1 MNASNEQRLPALTLT
16 EAFSRMKAAIE
27 QASGSP
33 LKDNDK
39 NQQKIGDAL
48 AVFYNQPSWYT
59 LCKSV
64 KDGTLTDESCART
77 PSEQMLDILIPA
89 TAKVLLEIRA
99 YVSFAIGFQENIHHY
114 MTTHDIKGMDE
125 GFNSYWKHDIGE
137 AKRDKFI
144 KLFNTNEEL
153 VNMTPEMAK
162 DQFRMITPVSSR
174 LLEDAMFI
182 FREIGGNLIYTLGN
196 LLMSDNEVART
207 MVDAM
212 TNDDAL
218 TIERLLWRVGHD
230 AL

>member
-1 MNASNEQRLPALTLT
+1 MTASNEQRLPALTLT

-64 KDGTLTDESCART
+64 KDGTLTDQSCART
-77 PSEQMLDILIPA
+77 PSEQMLDVLIPA
-89 TAKVLLEIRA
+89 TAKVLLEIKV
-99 YVSFAIGFQENIHHY
+99 YVSFAIGYQENIHHY
-114 MTTHDIKGMDE
+114 MTNNNVEGMDE
-125 GFNSYWKHDIGE
+125 GFNNYWKRDVSE
-137 AKRDKFI
+137 ATCDKFI
-144 KLFNTNEEL
+144 KLFNTNEDL
-153 VNMTPEMAK
+153 VNMTPAMAK
-162 DQFRMITPVSSR
+162 EQFRMITPVSSR
-174 LLEDAMFI
+174 LREDAMFI
-182 FREIGGNLIYTLGN
+182 FREMGGNLIYTLGS
-196 LLMSDNEVART
+196 LLLSDDTVARA

-212 TNDDAL
+212 TNNDAPA
-218 TIERLLWRVGHD
+218 IERLLWRVGHD